1 MVERWSI
8 WNASLLRPMWNIWSP
23 SHRTCMFGPR
33 RHPLNGS
40 RNFCFHAH
48 HHIRLDTRC
57 FPVWTR
63 PWPLVW
69 MNIRSVTLG
78 VSGFSRLLFVEVSG
92 VEGSGTQPAARA
104 PGGLA
109 DWGCNGLT
117 MGAKAS
123 QPPWKP
129 MWCPDVQYIPTKRH
143 MTKALMEREPAI

>member
-78 VSGFSRLLFVEVSG
+78 VSGFSRRCLLKWVVW
-92 VEGSGTQPAARA
+92 R
-104 PGGLA
+104 GLA
-109 DWGCNGLT
+109 HSPPLGLLEAWQT
-117 MGAKAS
+117 GVVMGLRWVPKPASHRGSQCGAQMYSAFPLKAT
-123 QPPWKP
+123 W
-129 MWCPDVQYIPTKRH
+129 RR
-143 MTKALMEREPAI
+143 L